1 VESSSINPKIQRK
14 SENVQI
20 EKHVLV
26 IGNPNVGKSLIFNR
40 LTGLRHKVAN
50 FPGVTVEVQSG
61 EGIGELSD
69 YEFIDYPGLYSLKAM
84 SRDEEVA
91 IENLKTALASGKFSM
106 ALCVL
111 DSTRLERGL
120 SLALHLKEIL
130 DSLGIKLLL
139 VSNMIDE
146 VVRSRELLDAKGLSQ
161 ALGVPV
167 LAVSAKTGEGFEALR
182 KMIPLLLEEKTTSM
196 RVALED
202 GSRFFSFHQELANR
216 ARELSARY
224 GPKADVILKTH
235 NNLDRWLLSGPF
247 GALIFVTVM
256 LFLFQAIF
264 SWAAPLM
271 DAVEAVVVF
280 LGDKTAALI
289 PEGTLHHFV
298 KDAIFGGFGS
308 FLVFAPQIFVLFLII
323 GFLEDSGYLARAA
336 IISHRPLSFFG
347 LSGRSFVP
355 LLSGFACAIPAIM
368 ATRSIDSRR
377 KRFLTILAVPLMAC
391 SARLPVYSLL
401 IAAFIPAKTVLFGF
415 VGLQGLAFFALYF
428 FGIALALIATTFLS
442 RTSLRKMPDTPF
454 IIELPPYRMP
464 SWRPILEGAATK
476 AWSFIVKAGG
486 VIFAVTV
493 VIWVLGFF
501 PNGQGHLESS
511 YFGYL
516 GRFIEP
522 VFKPLGLDWK
532 FGVAILTS
540 FLAREVFVGTLGTLF
555 GIEGADE
562 NIAGLADSLVHSG
575 MTLASGIAL
584 LVFYAVALQCAST
597 VAVIKK
603 ETQSTRIAIGTVV
616 VYSLLAYGLAFVSYQ
631 VIRG

>member
-1 VESSSINPKIQRK
+1 MSP
-14 SENVQI
+14 

-61 EGIGELSD
+61 EGLGDLSTV
-69 YEFIDYPGLYSLKAM
+69 EFVDYPGLYSLRPM

-91 IENLKTALASGKFSM
+91 IESLKRSIQSQKFSL

-120 SLALHLKEIL
+120 SLALHMKRVL
-130 DSLGIKLLL
+130 DERGIRMLI

-146 VVRSRELLDAKGLSQ
+146 VLRSRELLDTQGLSSE
-161 ALGVPV
+161 LGLPV
-167 LAVSAKTGEGFEALR
+167 VAVSAKTGAGFDSLKAQIAEQL
-182 KMIPLLLEEKTTSM
+182 KQTVS
-196 RVALED
+196 
-202 GSRFFSFHQELANR
+202 LANR
-216 ARELSARY
+216 AADDFSESAAELFSFDEGTACRARDLARRF
-224 GPKADVILKTH
+224 GPKTDVLLKTH
-235 NNLDRWLLSGPF
+235 NKLDRVFLSGTF
-247 GALIFVTVM
+247 GALIFAAIM
-256 LFLFQAIF
+256 LVLFQAIF

-271 DAVEAVVVF
+271 DGVESSISY
-280 LGDKTAALI
+280 LGQHVSALI
-289 PEGTLHHFV
+289 PAGTFHDFV
-298 KDAIFGGFGS
+298 KDAIFGGVGS
-308 FLVFAPQIFVLFLII
+308 FLVFVPQIFVLFVII

-336 IISHRPLSFFG
+336 IISHRPLSLFG

-368 ATRSIDSRR
+368 SSRSIDSTR
-377 KRFLTILAVPLMAC
+377 KRLLTIFIVPLTAC

-401 IAAFIPAKTVLFGF
+401 IAAFIPQKTFMGGLLGF
-415 VGLQGLAFFALYF
+415 QGFAFFALYA
-428 FGIALALIATTFLS
+428 FGMILALLVSAVLS
-442 RTSLRKMPDTPF
+442 RTWLRKLGDTPF
-454 IIELPPYRMP
+454 IIELPPYRIP
-464 SWRPILEGAATK
+464 NWKPILLSSANK
-476 AWSFIVKAGG
+476 SWSFIKKAGG

-493 VIWVLGFF
+493 VVWILGYF
-501 PNGQGHLESS
+501 PQGEGHLETS
-511 YFGYL
+511 YL
-516 GRFIEP
+516 GTLGHWIEP
-522 VFKPLGLDWK
+522 LFEPLGLDWK

-562 NIAGLADSLVHSG
+562 NIAGLADSLVASG
-575 MTLASGIAL
+575 ITLASGVAL

-603 ETQSTRIAIGTVV
+603 ETQSSTIAIGAFVF
-616 VYSLLAYGLAFVSYQ
+616 YSVLAYVLSLISYRIL
-631 VIRG
+631 V